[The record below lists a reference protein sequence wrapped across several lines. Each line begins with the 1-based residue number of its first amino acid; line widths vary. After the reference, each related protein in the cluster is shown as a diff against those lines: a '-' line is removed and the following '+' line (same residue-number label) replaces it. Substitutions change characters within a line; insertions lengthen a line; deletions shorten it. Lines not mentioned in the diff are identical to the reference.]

1 MFKVFPKG
9 MVVLNSVKFET
20 RSIVQ
25 IECHLKRMHE
35 ADNLF
40 YRHKLSNV
48 SQNMIEK
55 KCRVFGPQ
63 VQYSRV

>member
-25 IECHLKRMHE
+25 IECHLKRTHE
-35 ADNLF
+35 MKQTIFF
-40 YRHKLSNV
+40 YWHKFANTIRTEAKKASN
-48 SQNMIEK
+48 S
-55 KCRVFGPQ
+55 
-63 VQYSRV
+63 SHA

>member
-20 RSIVQ
+20 QSIVQ
-25 IECHLKRMHE
+25 IECHLKRTHE

-40 YRHKLSNV
+40 YRHKFVNTIRTEAKKASNS
-48 SQNMIEK
+48 SQA
-55 KCRVFGPQ
+55 
-63 VQYSRV
+63 

>member
-25 IECHLKRMHE
+25 VECYFKRTHE

-40 YRHKLSNV
+40 YRHVRLT
-48 SQNMIEK
+48 
-55 KCRVFGPQ
+55 P
-63 VQYSRV
+63 